1 MARWVVCGN
10 FQQKKEDSVFYAPVV
25 QNVLVKIIFTLIA
38 QRAYKW
44 RQFDAVAAYLNA
56 SREDQETVYVMQPVG
71 FEYSEPDIGIKGW
84 VCQLRQ
90 ALFGLRDSAALWN
103 KELDTRLVKIG
114 FHALDDD
121 PCVYIKTHNGSTWF
135 LLVHVDD
142 FIGAAPTDEE
152 VEQIFQQVK
161 GQFEIKD
168 MGEPSRF
175 LGSAIARDYDK
186 RTIQMSQWDDD
197 NEDPETLL
205 NQEEHTFFRSLVGRL
220 NWLAVETRPDI
231 RFSVMKLQHRSAS
244 PTTNDLQAV
253 RAVYRY
259 LSGTT
264 NLGITLGKVDDTSFF
279 AYADA
284 SHGDWHDSKSTEGA
298 VWFFGGAPIIWYS
311 KKQSIMTPSST
322 ATEWCALDR
331 PARDAQWIS
340 KIAKAL
346 NLPDAGNPI
355 VVLTDNINTQLLMG
369 KKSCKNSTR
378 WLDMKW
384 FFVKDAIFQKKIDL
398 RRVETKSNVA
408 DGFTKALDKEA
419 HAKFIQILG
428 LN

>member
-1 MARWVVCGN
+1 MTSFAFGGGFAFGC
-10 FQQKKEDSVFYAPVV
+10 Q
-25 QNVLVKIIFTLIA
+25 TLA
-38 QRAYKW
+38 CEGPFFWLEKMWGRS
-44 RQFDAVAAYLNA
+44 N
-56 SREDQETVYVMQPVG
+56 
-71 FEYSEPDIGIKGW
+71 
-84 VCQLRQ
+84 
-90 ALFGLRDSAALWN
+90 
-103 KELDTRLVKIG
+103 
-114 FHALDDD
+114 
-121 PCVYIKTHNGSTWF
+121 
-135 LLVHVDD
+135 
-142 FIGAAPTDEE
+142 FIGAAPTDKE

-168 MGEPSRF
+168 MGELSRF
-175 LGSAIARDYDK
+175 LGSAITRDYVRK
-186 RTIQMSQWDDD
+186 TIQISQQAYSLKALRLAQMQACCPLPIPLSPNHKWDDD
-197 NEDPETLL
+197 NEYPETLL
-205 NQEEHTFFRSLVGRL
+205 NQEKHTFYRSLVGRL

-231 RFSVMKLQHRSAS
+231 KFSVMKLQHRSTS

-259 LSGTT
+259 LSDTT
-264 NLGITLGKVDDTSFF
+264 NLCVTLGKVDDTSFF

-298 VWFFGGAPIIWYS
+298 VWFFGGAPTIWYS

-322 ATEWCALDR
+322 AAEWCALDR

-346 NLPDAGNPI
+346 NLPTAGNPI
-355 VVLTDNINTQLLMG
+355 VILTDNINTQSLMG

-384 FFVKDAIFQKKIDL
+384 FFVKDAIFQGKTDL

-419 HAKFIQILG
+419 HTRFIQMLG